1 MYAHRNEDIINGGR
15 TATSTS
21 SQRFNGEGDS
31 NENLECADHKK
42 KKKRKGGSE
51 EEEGMSFSKRER
63 KREKY
68 KMLAEFKGMEIMEF
82 SRWVLSASPF
92 VREKL
97 LQEFSDRVKY
107 QTS

>member
-15 TATSTS
+15 AATSTS
-21 SQRFNGEGDS
+21 SQRFNVECDS
-31 NENLECADHKK
+31 NENLEYADQK

-51 EEEGMSFSKRER
+51 EEGICFSKRER